1 VWFSFPAGVT
11 HIAVENQEFTAQ
23 GVDASGRECFN
34 APAHFAPRILAL
46 KGFLAVGEP
55 VEAKP
60 GAVLAKAPDDE
71 AAIAALSKQA
81 EADATEI
88 RGLREDAV
96 KNTAALAAITAERD
110 QLKAALD
117 VAKSKIA
124 ELEEDLDDKP
134 APTPAAPAK
143 K

>member
-1 VWFSFPAGVT
+1 MWFTFPHGVERIT
-11 HIAVENQEFTAQ
+11 VENQEFAAQ
-23 GVDASGRECFN
+23 GVDVTGRACFN

-46 KGFLAVGEP
+46 KGFLASGEP
-55 VEAKP
+55 VQAMP
-60 GAVLAKAPDDE
+60 GAQALKAPEDE
-71 AAIAALSKQA
+71 EAIAALSKQA

-96 KNTAALAAITAERD
+96 KNTAALTAITAERD

-117 VAKSKIA
+117 VAKAKIA